1 MSISRRAFL
10 AHLAAYFGAM
20 SVTDLSARVADLGR
34 PLLLA
39 PQGAERT
46 IHVYEGGLLTLGSL
60 DQYDD
65 DAVPTW
71 RALIEAEGVNVR
83 DPAVLALELA
93 YRGMSEGELD
103 EVVSDVCWPMAEAM
117 VWNPAARASRLLR
130 DLKVGSCLRGKEG
143 RLGRLNFHEG
153 DNHPGSSDM
162 WVEARDDLSVSLLQA
177 RLIELRQPIRLV
189 MEVSTILPLE

>member
-10 AHLAAYFGAM
+10 AHLTAYFGAM

-34 PLLLA
+34 PLLLT
-39 PQGAERT
+39 PPSTEQT
-46 IHVYEGGLLTLGSL
+46 LHVYEGGILTLGSMEA
-60 DQYDD
+60 YDYN
-65 DAVPTW
+65 ARPTW
-71 RALIEAEGVNVR
+71 REIL
-83 DPAVLALELA
+83 AV
-93 YRGMSEGELD
+93 EGEPVHDPERLQEILD
-103 EVVSDVCWPMAEAM
+103 ARWMTLEELDLPLDDICWPMAEA
-117 VWNPAARASRLLR
+117 VTWNPAARASRLLR
-130 DLKVGSCLRGKEG
+130 QLKVGSCLRGKEG

-189 MEVSTILPLE
+189 MEVSTIRPVE

>member
-10 AHLAAYFGAM
+10 AHLTAYFGAM

-39 PQGAERT
+39 PRAVERT

-60 DQYDD
+60 DEYDD
-65 DAVPTW
+65 DDVPTW
-71 RALIEAEGVNVR
+71 RALLEAEGVNVC
-83 DPAVLALELA
+83 DADDLARELA
-93 YRGMSEGELD
+93 YRGMSEDELD

-143 RLGRLNFHEG
+143 RVGRVYFHEG

-162 WVEARDDLSVSLLQA
+162 WAEVRDDLSVSLLQA
-177 RLIELRQPIRLV
+177 RLIELQQPIRLV
-189 MEVSTILPLE
+189 MEVSTIRPLE